1 MQVELPP
8 PAALITG
15 VAFAAGLLVV
25 VFSGPLSRIWAD
37 RTEQPRVKRAEA
49 ERSQTERRLG
59 AVEIAQLCGTAGG
72 GLIGWLATELLG
84 MALLLGGLGA
94 LLPAF
99 MAAPRRR
106 RCQMRVALAWSLWS
120 RQIAELV
127 RSGSVLAESLRT
139 SVEHAPSE
147 LVPIVD
153 RVAATAELHGF
164 EAAMDE
170 LAASGSIWE
179 PEIAAGLR
187 VAYSSGGAIVDPLFE
202 LCGRIGDAVDLHR
215 TKNQGVVQLWTQTIV
230 LLALAA
236 GVVVL
241 MYANNPG
248 YFEPY
253 RTGTGQLVFVLIAL
267 LLLGSISFLVYHSL
281 VREDHSFLVP
291 PKRRNRAK
299 EPI

>member
-1 MQVELPP
+1 MEIELPP
-8 PAALITG
+8 PEVLIAG
-15 VAFAAGLLVV
+15 AAFAVGLLAVA
-25 VFSGPLSRIWAD
+25 FSGPLSRMWAQG
-37 RTEQPRVKRAEA
+37 TERSRIERSRVKRDEA
-49 ERSQTERRLG
+49 GRRLG
-59 AVEIAQLCGTAGG
+59 AVEVAQLGGTAAG
-72 GLIGWLATELLG
+72 GLIGWWATELLG

-99 MAAPRRR
+99 MAAPHRRR
-106 RCQMRVALAWSLWS
+106 RQMRVALAWALWS

-139 SVEHAPSE
+139 SVEHAPRE
-147 LVPIVD
+147 LAPIVEK
-153 RVAATAELHGF
+153 AATTAELHGF

-170 LAASGSIWE
+170 LAASGNVWE
-179 PEIAAGLR
+179 PEVAAGLR
-187 VAYSSGGAIVDPLFE
+187 VAYSSGGAIVDPLFD
-202 LCGRIGDAVDLHR
+202 LCGRINDAVDLHR

-236 GVVVL
+236 GVVAL
-241 MYANNPG
+241 MYANNPD

-267 LLLGSISFLVYHSL
+267 LLLGSTSFLVYHSL
-281 VREDHSFLVP
+281 VREDHSVLVP
-291 PKRRNRAK
+291 PRRRNRAK

>member
-8 PAALITG
+8 LAALIAG
-15 VAFAAGLLVV
+15 AAFALALLAV
-25 VFSGPLSRIWAD
+25 VFSGSLSRIWA
-37 RTEQPRVKRAEA
+37 KRAERPRVERA
-49 ERSQTERRLG
+49 EAQRRLG
-59 AVEIAQLCGTAGG
+59 AVEITQLCGTVGG
-72 GLIGWLATELLG
+72 GLAGWWATELLG

-99 MAAPRRR
+99 MAAPHRRR
-106 RCQMRVALAWSLWS
+106 RQMREALAWALWS

-127 RSGSVLAESLRT
+127 RSGSILAESLTT

-147 LVPIVD
+147 VAPIVEK
-153 RVAATAELHGF
+153 VAATAELHGF

-170 LAASGSIWE
+170 LADSGNVWE

-187 VAYSSGGAIVDPLFE
+187 VSYSSGGAIVDPLFD
-202 LCGRIGDAVDLHR
+202 LCGRINDAVDLHR
-215 TKNQGVVQLWTQTIV
+215 TKNQGVVELWTQTIV
-230 LLALAA
+230 LLALAS
-236 GVVVL
+236 GVVAL
-241 MYANNPG
+241 MYANNPD

-253 RTGTGQLVFVLIAL
+253 RTGTGQMVFVLIAM
-267 LLLGSISFLVYHSL
+267 LLLGSTSFLVYHSL
-281 VREDHSFLVP
+281 VRVDHSVLVP